1 MTAPTVPL
9 TIQHVG
15 THVRDLEAGI
25 AEYAAL
31 GADLWHH
38 LPSPLR
44 LHTFD
49 AVAGD
54 TAPVELRVV
63 LGRLSDS
70 MLIELIEPV
79 GGGGTSG
86 HPHLLGQTGGLTH
99 IGAWCTDLP
108 AAYRRLAAG
117 GARLR
122 LASDPDP
129 DRLAQLSQARGDE
142 AIAQALAPLSTCY
155 IALATGTLVELLH
168 VSMWKGAYAAVA
180 PGLVDVMVPPPQST
194 EGSA

>member
-1 MTAPTVPL
+1 MSTAPQPHAV
-9 TIQHVG
+9 QHVG

-25 AEYAAL
+25 EEYTVL

-38 LPSPLR
+38 FPSPLL

-49 AVAGD
+49 AVAGE

-79 GGGGTSG
+79 GGSGASG
-86 HPHLLGQTGGLTH
+86 HPRLLGHTGGLTH

-108 AAYRRLAAG
+108 AAYRRLAAA
-117 GARLR
+117 GARLH
-122 LASDPDP
+122 LASDANP
-129 DRLAQLSQARGDE
+129 DRLVRLAQARGVD
-142 AIAQALAPLSTCY
+142 AVADALAPLSTCY

-168 VSMWKGAYAAVA
+168 VSMWKGAYTAVA
-180 PGLVDVMVPPPQST
+180 PGLVHLMIPPPGAD
-194 EGSA
+194 EGNQ